1 MPFMKTLR
9 YGECSLGSIDAMELM
24 ICRPAALVLEPAGNF
39 LMVGWGLG
47 LDERE
52 LALAVAR

>member
-1 MPFMKTLR
+1 MKTLR